1 MKFSNPSKGVWWIE
15 GVTPSSITEEFE
27 SFYQQALNNEL
38 TTVNKRLAG
47 VFDGE
52 YYIDGSSAFKNFVK
66 DTISE
71 NIEMIK
77 ESGTLYNFPVTD
89 SVEFIEQWMNLQGPK
104 DWNPLHS
111 HSGDYSYVFWH
122 KVPFNFEDE
131 SRVSPIAKTSQGGPY
146 GDFAFHFVRDN
157 VGESKRLDNGL
168 IPYIDNVLLSVD
180 NKREGH
186 FAIFPAWLPH
196 SVQPFYSSNEFRVSF
211 SGNLEQVK
219 KEITLT

>member
-77 ESGTLYNFPVTD
+77 ESGTLYP
-89 SVEFIEQWMNLQGPK
+89 GAGK
-104 DWNPLHS
+104 
-111 HSGDYSYVFWH
+111 G
-122 KVPFNFEDE
+122 
-131 SRVSPIAKTSQGGPY
+131 
-146 GDFAFHFVRDN
+146 FV
-157 VGESKRLDNGL
+157 
-168 IPYIDNVLLSVD
+168 
-180 NKREGH
+180 
-186 FAIFPAWLPH
+186 
-196 SVQPFYSSNEFRVSF
+196 
-211 SGNLEQVK
+211 
-219 KEITLT
+219 